1 MEKEESKEFQSS
13 KSLSNQIKLSNI
25 QNFSFGPVQ

>member
-13 KSLSNQIKLSNI
+13 ESLSSQIKLSSI